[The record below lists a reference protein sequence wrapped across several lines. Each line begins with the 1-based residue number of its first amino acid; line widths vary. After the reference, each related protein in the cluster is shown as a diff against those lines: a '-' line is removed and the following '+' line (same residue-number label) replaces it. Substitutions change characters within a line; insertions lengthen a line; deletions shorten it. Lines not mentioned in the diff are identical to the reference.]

1 MNAVGE
7 PVAWRLRDA
16 RQRLSRLIDSARTDG
31 PQVVTRH
38 GREVAVVLSIDDYRR
53 LRGADGGDSLLEGA
67 VDDAFADL
75 LDEIVAG
82 RAVPEHMP
90 IT

>member
-1 MNAVGE
+1 M
-7 PVAWRLRDA
+7 AWQLQDA
-16 RQRLSRLIDSARTDG
+16 KQRFSRLVDSARTDG

-38 GREVAVVLSIDDYRR
+38 GREVAVVLSIEDYRR
-53 LRGADGGDSLLEGA
+53 LRGADGGGDSLLEGA
-67 VDDAFADL
+67 VDDDFADL

-82 RAVPEHMP
+82 REVPEHTP